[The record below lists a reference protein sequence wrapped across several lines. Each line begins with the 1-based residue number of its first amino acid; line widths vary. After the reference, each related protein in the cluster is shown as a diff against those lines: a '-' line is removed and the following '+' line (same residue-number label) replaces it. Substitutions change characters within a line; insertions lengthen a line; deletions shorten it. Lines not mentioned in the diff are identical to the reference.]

1 MLKLLRILLSEFPCK
16 VKHPVS
22 VHSHHCVIWYCLDS
36 IAMHSTAYKFI
47 PLMRDSPCKYEAP
60 YPVSVKMLCTLK
72 KIVNEHYRISAATFI
87 YPENK
92 GTSP

>member
-1 MLKLLRILLSEFPCK
+1 
-16 VKHPVS
+16 
-22 VHSHHCVIWYCLDS
+22 
-36 IAMHSTAYKFI
+36 
-47 PLMRDSPCKYEAP
+47 MRDSPCKYEAP

>member
-1 MLKLLRILLSEFPCK
+1 MLKLLPILLSEFPCK

-22 VHSHHCVIWYCLDS
+22 VHCVVWYWLDS

-47 PLMRDSPCKYEAP
+47 SLMGDSPCKYEAP
-60 YPVSVKMLCTLK
+60 YPLSVQMLCTLK
-72 KIVNEHYRISAATFI
+72 KIVNEHYRISTATFI

-92 GTSP
+92 CTSP